1 MNTLIK
7 LMFIACCC
15 SVAVAADNAFDM
27 INAGQPTEQIYTGGQ
42 PSLSDLD
49 KLKAAGVTTVVSL
62 RGADEQL
69 PFDEKKEVEAR
80 GMRFIS
86 IPVAGKSDINFEH
99 AKQLQAVLSDSDG
112 KALVH
117 CASSNR
123 VGALFALNAVAE
135 GKSLEQAIET
145 GKRHG
150 LASLEP
156 VVREVASEKTK

>member
-1 MNTLIK
+1 MHTLIK
-7 LMFIACCC
+7 LWFIACCC
-15 SVAVAADNAFDM
+15 SVAVATEQSFDM
-27 INAGQPTEQIYTGGQ
+27 INAGQPTEQLYTGGQ

-62 RGADEQL
+62 RGADEQP

-80 GMRFIS
+80 GMRFVS
-86 IPVAGKSDINFEH
+86 IPVAGKSDVSFDN

-112 KALVH
+112 KTLVH

-123 VGALFALNAVAE
+123 VGALVALNAVAE

-145 GKRHG
+145 GKRYG
-150 LASLEP
+150 LTSLEP
-156 VVREVASEKTK
+156 VVRDVASEKTK

>member
-15 SVAVAADNAFDM
+15 SVAFAADKAFDM
-27 INAGQPTEQIYTGGQ
+27 INAGQPTEQLYTGGQ

-80 GMRFIS
+80 GMRFVS
-86 IPVAGKSDINFEH
+86 IPVAGKSDVTFDN
-99 AKQLQAVLSDSDG
+99 AKQLQAVLNDGGG

-123 VGALFALNAVAE
+123 VGALFALTAVAE
-135 GKSLEQAIET
+135 GKSVDEAIEA

-150 LASLEP
+150 LGSLEP
-156 VVREVASEKTK
+156 VVRDVAAESKQ

>member
-27 INAGQPTEQIYTGGQ
+27 INASQPTEQIYTGGQ

-62 RGADEQL
+62 RGADEQP

-80 GMRFIS
+80 GMRFVS
-86 IPVAGKSDINFEH
+86 IPVAGKSDVTFDN
-99 AKQLQAVLSDSDG
+99 AKQLQAVLNDSEG

-135 GKSLEQAIET
+135 GKSVDEAIEA
-145 GKRHG
+145 GKHYG
-150 LASLEP
+150 LTSLEP
-156 VVREVASEKTK
+156 VVRDVATEQTK